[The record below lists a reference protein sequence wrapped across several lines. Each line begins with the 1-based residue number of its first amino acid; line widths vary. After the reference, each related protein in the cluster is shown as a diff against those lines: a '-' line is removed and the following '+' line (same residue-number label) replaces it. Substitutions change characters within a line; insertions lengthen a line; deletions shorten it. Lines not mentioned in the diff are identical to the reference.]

1 MEFNYI
7 NIIFHLA
14 VAIGIAVPC
23 GKLHELFHVYSAK
36 KLGYKINK
44 IEWWKNEVD
53 IAIEQDDPNNAKIA
67 RAPYYF
73 MIPFSII
80 LIILGWQFKFLGVG
94 VAGVGLLLMHLV
106 TFKLEG
112 REVDEVVREL
122 QKE

>member
-1 MEFNYI
+1 MEFNII
-7 NIIFHLA
+7 NIIFHA
-14 VAIGIAVPC
+14 VVAILIAVPC
-23 GKLHELFHVYSAK
+23 GKIHELIHVYSAK

-53 IAIEQDDPNNAKIA
+53 IAIEQDDPNNKKIA
-67 RAPYYF
+67 RAPYYV

-80 LIILGWQFKFLGVG
+80 LIIIGWQLKFLGVG

-112 REVDEVVREL
+112 REEDLEEL
-122 QKE
+122 AK